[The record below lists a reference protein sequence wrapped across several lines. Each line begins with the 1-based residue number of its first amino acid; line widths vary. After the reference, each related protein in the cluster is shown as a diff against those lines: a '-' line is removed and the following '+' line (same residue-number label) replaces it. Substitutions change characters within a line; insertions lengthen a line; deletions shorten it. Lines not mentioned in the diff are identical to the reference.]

1 MSRLHLL
8 TSHSALESTIDKIL
22 SNTEQSVLENIKSGL
37 DDSQQNLD
45 AAVTK
50 LESEYDKII
59 SDGEKEADKIAKRIT
74 GSSDIEARNKQLM
87 ALEDAVNKVFSKALD
102 QIANADRS
110 GDYSNLIKILI
121 EEAIQILGTS
131 DISISTNVKDKD
143 VVQSVLSQFSGAELS
158 SDTFE
163 CLGGIKVKSKDGA
176 MTFDN
181 TLDARIERLKPLIRK
196 EIAAKFG
203 VGI

>member
-1 MSRLHLL
+1 LVSN
-8 TSHSALESTIDKIL
+8 SALESTIDKIL
-22 SNTEQSVLENIKSGL
+22 KNTEQDILANIKSGL

-45 AAVTK
+45 AAIPR

-59 SDGEKEADKIAKRIT
+59 SDGKKEADKIQKQIT

-87 ALEDAVNKVFSKALD
+87 ALEEAVDKVFSTALD

-110 GDYSNLIKILI
+110 GDYSNLIKTLI
-121 EEAIQILGTS
+121 GEATQILGTS
-131 DISISTNVKDKD
+131 EILISTNTKDKD
-143 VVQSVLSQFSGAELS
+143 VVQSALSQFPGSELS
-158 SDTFE
+158 SETID

-196 EIAAKFG
+196 EIASKFG

>member
-1 MSRLHLL
+1 MGQRHPLASN
-8 TSHSALESTIDKIL
+8 SALESTIDKIL
-22 SNTEQSVLENIKSGL
+22 KNTEQDILANIKSGL

-45 AAVTK
+45 DSVLK

-59 SDGEKEADKIAKRIT
+59 SDGKKEADKIEKQIT

-87 ALEDAVNKVFSKALD
+87 VLEEAVNKVFSTALD
-102 QIANADRS
+102 QIANADRN
-110 GDYSNLIKILI
+110 GDYSNLIKTLI
-121 EEAIQILGTS
+121 EEATQILGTS
-131 DISISTNVKDKD
+131 EISISTNAKDKD
-143 VVQSVLSQFSGAELS
+143 VVQSALSQFPGTELS
-158 SDTFE
+158 SEIID
-163 CLGGIKVKSKDGA
+163 CLGGIKVKSKDGT

-196 EIAAKFG
+196 EIASKFG